1 MALICKLPFRPA
13 MPPVITFKGVGE
25 RMSKPISIAIDG
37 PSGAGKSTIARFL
50 AKELG
55 YIYVDTGA
63 LYRAV
68 GYAVLQRG
76 IDPKDAVAVEAL
88 LPNITVSLGYANGEQ
103 RVYLN
108 GEDVSAH
115 IRTPEVSMA
124 ASATSA
130 MPLVRQFLFRLQQ
143 DTARQNN
150 VIMDGRDIG
159 TVVLPFA
166 TVKIFLTASA
176 EDRAQRRFLEL
187 REKGMDVTYEDVL
200 ADMKERDYNDSHRAA
215 APLKPA
221 EDAVLVDTT
230 GNTLEKSVQTLKSVI
245 LNALKG

>member
-1 MALICKLPFRPA
+1 MN
-13 MPPVITFKGVGE
+13 
-25 RMSKPISIAIDG
+25 KPISIAIDG

-63 LYRAV
+63 LYRTV

-76 IDPKDAVAVEAL
+76 IDPKDATAVEAL
-88 LPNITVSLGYANGEQ
+88 LPNITVSMRYANGEQ
-103 RVYLN
+103 RVFLN
-108 GEDVSAH
+108 GDDVSAH

-124 ASATSA
+124 ASTTSA
-130 MPLVRQFLFRLQQ
+130 MPPVRQFLFRLQQ
-143 DTARQNN
+143 DTARQTN

-166 TVKIFLTASA
+166 TVKIFLTASV
-176 EDRAQRRFLEL
+176 EDRAERRYLEL
-187 REKGMDVTYEDVL
+187 CEKGMDVTYEDVL

-230 GNTLEKSVQTLKSVI
+230 GNTLQKSVEILKSVI

>member
-1 MALICKLPFRPA
+1 MN
-13 MPPVITFKGVGE
+13 
-25 RMSKPISIAIDG
+25 KPISIAIDG

-63 LYRAV
+63 LYRTV
-68 GYAVLQRG
+68 GYAVLKRG
-76 IDPKDAVAVEAL
+76 IDPKDAAAVEAL
-88 LPNITVSLGYANGEQ
+88 LPNITVSMGYANGEQ
-103 RVYLN
+103 RVFLN
-108 GEDVSAH
+108 DEDVSAH

-124 ASATSA
+124 ASTTSA
-130 MPLVRQFLFRLQQ
+130 MPPVRQFLFQLQQ
-143 DTARQNN
+143 DTAQKNN

-166 TVKIFLTASA
+166 SVKIFLTASA
-176 EDRAQRRFLEL
+176 EDRAERRFLEL
-187 REKGMDVTYEDVL
+187 REKGVDVTYEDVL

-221 EDAVLVDTT
+221 EDAIMVDTS
-230 GNTLEKSVQTLKSVI
+230 GNTLEQSINILKTLIQKTLK
-245 LNALKG
+245 G